1 MEPFGDMKSQPPRVD
16 FVLFRVVRGSSLYY
30 PLNIRNNTGWNRIQP
45 QWSNGNEIVMFFKNS
60 TLLILITLLLVGFSG
75 CHKEDSE
82 TTQTAP
88 AASPKPQVSPLV
100 GFAKD
105 LQYIKNGQ
113 YTYVWVF
120 SRKDGKPLDKD
131 DSQFLRTNAPQ
142 VVDWVITGEGK
153 KVIGG
158 TNFNLEEGNLVL
170 LKKRFVAEDYSGK

>member
-1 MEPFGDMKSQPPRVD
+1 MSCRVLKCL
-16 FVLFRVVRGSSLYY
+16 VLTAMFSLG
-30 PLNIRNNTGWNRIQP
+30 LSFT
-45 QWSNGNEIVMFFKNS
+45 
-60 TLLILITLLLVGFSG
+60 G
-75 CHKEDSE
+75 CHKSDSE
-82 TTQTAP
+82 TTETQP
-88 AASPKPQVSPLV
+88 ASSPKPLASPLV

-142 VVDWVITGEGK
+142 VVDWVVTDEGK

-158 TNFNLEEGNLVL
+158 TNFNLEEGNLGL